1 MPPTTD
7 SSNVLFLLSSPLDA
21 APVEAEDGW
30 QALQRALQDL
40 QHPVAF
46 TVRHA
51 EPQSLSAFLSRAERP
66 RFGVVH
72 YLGHGYKPANAPT
85 GGLVFEGPDGE
96 ARLMQPED
104 LLRALNPTQ
113 SRPAEYRLAVVM
125 ACHAAAV
132 AYAFQ
137 VLGIPHIVAV
147 EAEESVYQ
155 RSALTFFPAFYNAL
169 FSGRSVR
176 EAFEAGRTAV
186 RFDPDLGADA
196 AAEARKFVLLPPEAD
211 HNRRP
216 FAHLPEG
223 KPIFD
228 LPPEPPSLPVPPPP
242 PRFVGR
248 QETMQQ
254 ALRHLRQERAVLLL
268 GVSGAGKTELARQLA
283 RYLIGRRRFAPDR
296 LFWLPL
302 GTLGTAEDAQAALG
316 RALGMPTNTVP
327 PPAVLARALPRGALL
342 VFDEAENAVNA
353 GVGFRHLVETLLTGP
368 ARPTLIVT
376 SQADPGSSHLPRL
389 RLPRLDLAAAL
400 HLFAVEARLTAAD
413 LQALRDDEWRDLLRL
428 VDGLPR
434 ALRLLAR
441 QWRTY
446 ANPREL
452 LADARRLHDRILQ
465 DPDYPDE
472 VKSVTVGIQ
481 LAYERLEARSP
492 QAAVLFRG
500 LGFFPGGLAAD
511 GLAPIFGP
519 EGPAHA
525 RLVERQ
531 GLAERPRPDLLYLP
545 TPFQAFAR
553 RQAAA
558 HGESQATWGAA
569 VLRFYQDF
577 PEEPHYGWVSHLD
590 DKLRSG
596 LGEARARYEE
606 ELPSFMAWAAWAV
619 EGPDVPNE
627 TRRRGISLAAN
638 LSNIHVFALPDARA
652 RWLELLT
659 RAAAAAQQIGARL
672 GQANTLQAIGD
683 VLNFRKDLD
692 QALEHYHRAL
702 DLFQAVGDRLGQ
714 ANTLAAMSRL
724 ALQQGKDAQ
733 AQILLRQAV
742 AMHTAIGS
750 RYDVAADQG
759 NFGLALLRLGR
770 ADEARPYL
778 LQAAEIFTAIGLPQ
792 LAAQLRQAV
801 SLADGTADTTQEL
814 HPAVAQLAP
823 LLLGVAAVARNEAP
837 EAAGQ
842 QVNAA
847 LDDLSRQP
855 DWEHLAAALKRILAG
870 ARAASDL
877 DDGLDA
883 IDRQAV
889 ALTLAAIQDNQAFQ
903 ALIALASSSQPH
915 D

>member
-7 SSNVLFLLSSPLDA
+7 ASNVLFLLSSPLDA

-40 QHPVAF
+40 QHPVSF

-72 YLGHGYKPANAPT
+72 YLGHGHKPANAPT
-85 GGLVFEGPDGE
+85 GELVFEGPDGE

-104 LLRALNPTQ
+104 LLRILNPTQ

-132 AYAFQ
+132 AHAFQ

-186 RFDPDLGADA
+186 RFDPDLGANA

-216 FAHLPEG
+216 FAHLSEG
-223 KPIFD
+223 KPTFD

-248 QETMQQ
+248 QGAMQH

-268 GVSGAGKTELARQLA
+268 GVSGAGKTELARQLV

-296 LFWLPL
+296 VFWLPL

-327 PPAVLARALPRGALL
+327 TAAALARALPRGALL
-342 VFDEAENAVNA
+342 VFDEAENVVNA

-492 QAAVLFRG
+492 QAAALFRG
-500 LGFFPGGLAAD
+500 LGFFPGGLATD

-519 EGPAHA
+519 EGPTHA

-531 GLAERPRPDLLYLP
+531 GLAERPWPDLLYLP

-558 HGESQATWGAA
+558 HGESRAAWGPA

-577 PEEPHYGWVSHLD
+577 PEEPHFGWVSRLD

-596 LGEARARYEE
+596 LGEGRARYEE
-606 ELPSFMAWAAWAV
+606 ELPSLMAWAAWAV
-619 EGPDVPNE
+619 EDPDVPDE
-627 TRRRGISLAAN
+627 TRRRGVFLAAN
-638 LSNIHVFALPDARA
+638 LNNIHVFALPDAKA

-672 GQANTLQAIGD
+672 GQANTLKAIGDVLRFRDQYDQALEHYHRALDLFQAVGARLGQANTLKAIGD

-792 LAAQLRQAV
+792 LAAQLRQAA
-801 SLADGTADTTQEL
+801 S
-814 HPAVAQLAP
+814 H
-823 LLLGVAAVARNEAP
+823 
-837 EAAGQ
+837 
-842 QVNAA
+842 
-847 LDDLSRQP
+847 SP
-855 DWEHLAAALKRILAG
+855 D
-870 ARAASDL
+870 
-877 DDGLDA
+877 
-883 IDRQAV
+883 
-889 ALTLAAIQDNQAFQ
+889 
-903 ALIALASSSQPH
+903 
-915 D
+915 